1 MVSSILLVMI
11 SSLLGVVGQIS
22 LKMGM
27 ERLGS
32 LDLSGPA
39 NITQTA
45 FYVFTAPLVL
55 LGLGFYGLGAVVW
68 LAVLS
73 RLDVSLAYPL
83 LALNFVLV
91 PLLAWLILGEQV
103 PSGRWFGVAIV
114 LVGVTIISRYQ

>member
-1 MVSSILLVMI
+1 MVLSILLVMI

-27 ERLGS
+27 ERLGT
-32 LDLSGPA
+32 LDVSGPA
-39 NITQTA
+39 NIMQTA
-45 FYVFTAPLVL
+45 FHVFTAPLVL

-91 PLLAWLILGEQV
+91 PLLAWLILGEHV

-114 LVGVTIISRYQ
+114 LVGVTIISRFQ